1 MSTPLDLSHCPD
13 GQYYCFDDRKCKP
26 IPKGMSVGKNGM
38 LVKETTELKN
48 EIIAKAQKKH
58 TMAKT
63 KKFKDVMAKGKEA
76 KDKLYK
82 TTREKGLRFY
92 DKKGSGYM
100 KDGKKKY
107 D

>member
-1 MSTPLDLSHCPD
+1 MNLLPKLNK
-13 GQYYCFDDRKCKP
+13 GIRWRK
-26 IPKGMSVGKNGM
+26 
-38 LVKETTELKN
+38 E
-48 EIIAKAQKKH
+48 
-58 TMAKT
+58 
-63 KKFKDVMAKGKEA
+63 KKFKDVMDKGKAA

-82 TTREKGLRFY
+82 TTREKGVRFY

>member
-1 MSTPLDLSHCPD
+1 MSIPYETQC
-13 GQYYCFDDRKCKP
+13 GEGEYYCYDDKKCKP
-26 IPKGMSVGKNGM
+26 IPKGMVIGKNGI
-38 LVKETTELKN
+38 LVKETTSLKDDILARA
-48 EIIAKAQKKH
+48 ERKH
-58 TMAKT
+58 KMAKQG
-63 KKFKDVMAKGKEA
+63 KSFKSVMAKGKEA

-82 TTREKGLRFY
+82 TTREKGVRFY

>member
-1 MSTPLDLSHCPD
+1 MID
-13 GQYYCFDDRKCKP
+13 
-26 IPKGMSVGKNGM
+26 
-38 LVKETTELKN
+38 ETTELKN
-48 EIIAKAQKKH
+48 ELIAKAPERH
-58 TMAKT
+58 RIAKG
-63 KKFKDVMAKGKEA
+63 KKFKDVMDKGKAA

-82 TTREKGLRFY
+82 TTREKGVRFY

>member
-1 MSTPLDLSHCPD
+1 MID
-13 GQYYCFDDRKCKP
+13 
-26 IPKGMSVGKNGM
+26 
-38 LVKETTELKN
+38 ETTELKN
-48 EIIAKAQKKH
+48 ELIAKAQHRHKMSKG
-58 TMAKT
+58 
-63 KKFKDVMAKGKEA
+63 KKFKDVMDKGKAA

-82 TTREKGLRFY
+82 TTKEKGVRFY